1 MSSTGKTAKHQATTY
16 SQVRVKCSNNS
27 NASIATT
34 VTIVATTII
43 KQKGRGAGLGM
54 GLDVE
59 KCTGSCFRLSVA
71 SARAYL
77 CRSFCNEV
85 PEYFSKLTAE

>member
-1 MSSTGKTAKHQATTY
+1 MCTGKVQQQTVMQAFATT
-16 SQVRVKCSNNS
+16 
-27 NASIATT
+27 A
-34 VTIVATTII
+34 TIVATTII
-43 KQKGRGAGLGM
+43 KQKGRGAGLGMGM

-77 CRSFCNEV
+77 CRSFATRFPN
-85 PEYFSKLTAE
+85 PSLN